1 MVETTRKFVEATNEL
16 KELMMVEIIKQD
28 GLDDLPVEGFRA
40 LQLCNKL
47 MDLSNKLLIETTDK
61 MDEMDRKLDKLLE
74 SKN

>member
-61 MDEMDRKLDKLLE
+61 MDEMDRKLDKLLK

>member
-28 GLDDLPVEGFRA
+28 GLDDFPVEGFRA

>member
-74 SKN
+74 LKN